1 MRRKHAEVTDR
12 VEIERIM
19 ALTTIGRLATIGA
32 DGYPYVTPVN
42 FVFHGGNIY
51 FHCAPKG
58 EKLDNLLRDAKVC
71 FEVDI
76 PLAYIGRD
84 FNPEG
89 EACNLHQFYH
99 CVIIRGTA
107 SIVTDDALKTAALN
121 ALVEKHEPAA
131 DIPPVTPEMG
141 AYRRCAVVEV
151 KPLSISAKSD
161 VGRNRPEGERKA
173 IADRLKERGGSVEL
187 EAVRAMGLAPG
198 LDFP

>member
-42 FVFHGGNIY
+42 FVFHEGNIY

-58 EKLDNLLRDAKVC
+58 EKLDNLLRDGRVC
-71 FEVDI
+71 FEVDM
-76 PLAYIGRD
+76 PLAYIGRE

-89 EACNLHQFYH
+89 ETCNLHQFYH

-107 SIVTDDALKTAALN
+107 TVVTDDVLKTAALN
-121 ALVEKHEPAA
+121 ALVEKHEPGV
-131 DIPPVTPEMG
+131 DIPPVTMEMEG
-141 AYRRCAVVEV
+141 YRRCTVVEV

-161 VGRNRPEGERKA
+161 LGNNRPGEERRA
-173 IADRLKERGGSVEL
+173 IADRLKKRGGPAEL
-187 EAVRAMGLAPG
+187 EAVRAMGFAP
-198 LDFP
+198 D